1 MIRKFSLNKIFGKTT
16 KKAVKNALKSI
27 KKQGAKKEANLW
39 QNKRVYGIIIK

>member
-1 MIRKFSLNKIFGKTT
+1 MIRKFSLNKIFSKTNEN
-16 KKAVKNALKSI
+16 AVKNAIKLI

>member
-1 MIRKFSLNKIFGKTT
+1 MIRKFSLNKIFGKISE
-16 KKAVKNALKSI
+16 KAVKNAIKSI